1 MGETTVIFAALVGVL
16 LLLSLG
22 PRPGRVASNGRA
34 TTTVRERD
42 KAVSEEGMAEAQGDT
57 LQVSDEEN
65 TLEDTN
71 G

>member
-34 TTTVRERD
+34 TTTVQERD
-42 KAVSEEGMAEAQGDT
+42 KAVYEEGMEEAQGDM